1 MLKMMIIEGIKPH
14 FSMHVFHEWKTN
26 AKMWNTFPTLS
37 MDFEMGLQDGV
48 SCFEIFEESI
58 EHIHL
63 LPHA

>member
-37 MDFEMGLQDGV
+37 MDFEMGLSGW
-48 SCFEIFEESI
+48 SF
-58 EHIHL
+58 L
-63 LPHA
+63 L